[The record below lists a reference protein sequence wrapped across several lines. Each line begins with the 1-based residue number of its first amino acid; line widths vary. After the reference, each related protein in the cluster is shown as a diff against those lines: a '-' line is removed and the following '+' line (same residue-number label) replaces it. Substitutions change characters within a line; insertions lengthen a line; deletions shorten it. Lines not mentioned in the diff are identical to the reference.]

1 MKMRIGV
8 DIGGTFTDC
17 VVIDEKSAIHTFK
30 ELSTPKDP
38 SIGLYNVIHKA
49 AEYFNKSLTELL
61 GELDV
66 FCHGTTV
73 ATNTLLT
80 GTGAKTG
87 LILTEGFRDSIE
99 MRRAHKDDIWDLY
112 LPVPPPLVPR
122 YLRLGVSERIDY
134 AGKIVQ
140 PLAEEEVLKVCKT
153 FIKEGI
159 EAVAIC
165 TLFSFLNDKH
175 EKQIRKIVE
184 KELPDAFISISSEV
198 LPQIREY
205 ERMSTTVANAYV
217 GPKLTVYLSNL
228 EKKLKSD
235 GLNRAFYVTALN
247 GGVMTVDTAI
257 RHASAT
263 LLSGPAAGAVGAM
276 FFAGLLD
283 QRNLILMDMGGTSF
297 DVTLIN
303 NAKVTLST
311 EGRSP
316 ATASQNR

>member
-38 SIGLYNVIHKA
+38 SIGLYNVIQKA

-134 AGKIVQ
+134 AGNIVQ
-140 PLAEEEVLKVCKT
+140 PLAELEVNLKA
-153 FIKEGI
+153 FALGKE
-159 EAVAIC
+159 
-165 TLFSFLNDKH
+165 
-175 EKQIRKIVE
+175 
-184 KELPDAFISISSEV
+184 
-198 LPQIREY
+198 
-205 ERMSTTVANAYV
+205 AY
-217 GPKLTVYLSNL
+217 S
-228 EKKLKSD
+228 
-235 GLNRAFYVTALN
+235 
-247 GGVMTVDTAI
+247 
-257 RHASAT
+257 ASVH
-263 LLSGPAAGAVGAM
+263 G
-276 FFAGLLD
+276 
-283 QRNLILMDMGGTSF
+283 
-297 DVTLIN
+297 
-303 NAKVTLST
+303 
-311 EGRSP
+311 
-316 ATASQNR
+316 